1 MKHILF
7 LLSSVLLL
15 AVLPARAQLH
25 PISDKVTAIT
35 FEDCKAFIVP
45 DTISGFEDFEMNAGS
60 GVRCAGPELT
70 FYNNETPIRIHLRP
84 NTIERF
90 RVTDNAEL
98 TFQGSFLFPQK
109 IDLFVDDASTVNF
122 ESSTDSLFAKEI
134 FFDLQDAARVYAKNR
149 LITDR
154 YQFHAQDNSRL
165 SAFIVQLTGEEDI
178 QNSHS
183 STSDNAK
190 INIYMTIHPG
200 QNTEIDTD
208 KADLLFA
215 KDDDDDDDDDD
226 IEFNINDLEDL
237 DADEIVDL
245 ARKIRLRLGRRT
257 WHTNID
263 FAWGFHNWSKDRFNG
278 LAGTED
284 DAAVRTSMNHTLL
297 TINYPIVYSRRV
309 ALYAGFGLEW
319 DKYKF
324 HRGDIHF
331 DNTTQPY
338 HLIDGFLPNSESRLL
353 TRYVIVPITIKF
365 DLGRHWKLELAAIPG
380 LHWSGSH
387 TGLRRDIT
395 SGDNE
400 TNIKDYTVNPYIAPY
415 KLDARVSVKYR
426 VFGLYF
432 QTSMLSAFKGS
443 CEELFPVKFGII
455 L

>member
-1 MKHILF
+1 MKHNLF

-25 PISDKVTAIT
+25 PISDKVNALA

-45 DTISGFEDFEMNAGS
+45 DTVSGFEDFEMNAGS
-60 GVRCAGPELT
+60 GIRYSGPELT
-70 FYNNETPIRIHLRP
+70 FFRNETPIRIHLLP

-90 RVTDNAEL
+90 RVTANAEL
-98 TFQGSFLFPQK
+98 TFQGSFQFPQRFE
-109 IDLFVDDASTVNF
+109 LFADDASTVNF
-122 ESSTDSLFAKEI
+122 ENTSDTLFAKEI
-134 FFDLQDAARVYAKNR
+134 FFDLQDAARVHAKNR
-149 LITDR
+149 IITDR

-165 SAFIVQLTGEEDI
+165 TAFIVQLTGEDDI

-190 INIYMTIHPG
+190 INILHTVLPG
-200 QNTEIDTD
+200 QNIEINSD
-208 KADLLFA
+208 KDDQLFA
-215 KDDDDDDDDDD
+215 EDEDDDDF
-226 IEFNINDLEDL
+226 EFNINDLEDL
-237 DADEIVDL
+237 DADEIANL

-257 WHTNID
+257 WHTNLD
-263 FAWGFHNWSKDRFNG
+263 FAMGFHNWSKDRFNG
-278 LAGTED
+278 LAGTD
-284 DAAVRTSMNHTLL
+284 NDAAVRTSFNHFMLTL
-297 TINYPIVYSRRV
+297 NYPIIYSRRV
-309 ALYAGFGLEW
+309 ALYGGLGLEW

-331 DNTTQPY
+331 DLSAQPY
-338 HLIDGFLPNSESRLL
+338 HLYNGTVANSESRLL
-353 TRYVIVPITIKF
+353 TRYIVVPITIKF

-415 KLDARVSVKYR
+415 KLDARASVKYR